1 MSTKTMLL
9 KRSDLHIARKLW
21 HILTGLTGM
30 SFYFLVDLPSH
41 DVGLGLLAFGILSFF
56 LDLLRLK
63 VSSLNEVMIKVMGP
77 LMRENE
83 RNSMSGLPF
92 YALGVG
98 GSFFFFTEPFA
109 IISVFFLIFSD
120 PISSG
125 FGIAFG
131 KQKIWGRKSF
141 EGAVAGFIC
150 CFLIVMTYGLMY
162 FPVNI
167 NLFAFSLLAALAGCI
182 AELVSTKIDDN
193 LTIPLISGGAMSLV
207 NLIIPMI

>member
-1 MSTKTMLL
+1 MLL
-9 KRSDLHIARKLW
+9 KRSDLHLARKLW

-30 SFYFLVDLPSH
+30 GFYFYVDLPSE
-41 DVGLGLLAFGILSFF
+41 DVGLALLGFGIFAFF
-56 LDLLRLK
+56 FDLLRLK
-63 VSSLNEVMIKVMGP
+63 VNSLNEVMIKVMGP
-77 LMRENE
+77 FMREGE
-83 RNSMSGLPF
+83 RSSLSGLPF

-98 GSFFFFTEPFA
+98 GSLFFFREPFA
-109 IISVFFLIFSD
+109 IISIFFLVFSD
-120 PISSG
+120 PVSSG

-193 LTIPLISGGAMSLV
+193 LTIPLISGGAMTIV
-207 NLIIPMI
+207 NLVIPMI